1 MAEAADHLASQ
12 PEVVQSKLL
21 YVQAMYGSTGD
32 LKPWP
37 GHPADPQFNLT
48 SKSEEF
54 MQYIGEVN
62 TRLCVDYDGTG
73 IIPLYNGD
81 WDDFNNE
88 ICPRHWVKRGKVA
101 HGYQMNGEQNDAA
114 HNMPILREW
123 VDDDFPMRA
132 RGELSQKPTEEG
144 WWQEGLVSNFFVHF
158 AWMLHYGMDF
168 ADQNHPYIDSEDL
181 WPAHRF
187 FNRHVHDKHVD
198 LAAGGF
204 CYLRQQLDS
213 ADKVLW
219 PEEEFGH
226 AKVSNMERMVA
237 IAEWNAEQGAKQG
250 DPENGVGTQSNNRGA
265 RALNDVGWEVH
276 AGNYEANLYQV
287 EPDET
292 SLGLWRVGDIKHELY
307 GRFARAFHGESSRN
321 EMYFRLNTSLW
332 GNLPLES
339 PRLLTLRIAYWD
351 EGFGTWSVNYDGTDG
366 PDTGACNQHCFLVTK
381 TDTRRWKEATWE
393 ISDGWFE
400 GRGPRQADI
409 WLTNTDL
416 EDDTFCLIEIFDP
429 AVQYTLPPTIH
440 NLFQHYSSYVDA
452 HNPDHTFNGT
462 GVLFIRQEKRIAYVR
477 FPSWE
482 PSCVAE
488 QVFLKLW
495 QAGQGNPETELAIH
509 QVEEDW
515 GLETL
520 TWNSRPALGQVLLTF
535 HLESGDQY
543 TQLNVTQLLADDPT
557 ALENFAIA
565 DITDLQA
572 SKLEN
577 EVYRE
582 PRLVTYCQNN

>member
-1 MAEAADHLASQ
+1 
-12 PEVVQSKLL
+12 
-21 YVQAMYGSTGD
+21 
-32 LKPWP
+32 
-37 GHPADPQFNLT
+37 
-48 SKSEEF
+48 
-54 MQYIGEVN
+54 
-62 TRLCVDYDGTG
+62 
-73 IIPLYNGD
+73 
-81 WDDFNNE
+81 
-88 ICPRHWVKRGKVA
+88 
-101 HGYQMNGEQNDAA
+101 
-114 HNMPILREW
+114 
-123 VDDDFPMRA
+123 
-132 RGELSQKPTEEG
+132 
-144 WWQEGLVSNFFVHF
+144 
-158 AWMLHYGMDF
+158 
-168 ADQNHPYIDSEDL
+168 
-181 WPAHRF
+181 
-187 FNRHVHDKHVD
+187 
-198 LAAGGF
+198 
-204 CYLRQQLDS
+204 
-213 ADKVLW
+213 
-219 PEEEFGH
+219 
-226 AKVSNMERMVA
+226 
-237 IAEWNAEQGAKQG
+237 
-250 DPENGVGTQSNNRGA
+250 
-265 RALNDVGWEVH
+265 
-276 AGNYEANLYQV
+276 
-287 EPDET
+287 
-292 SLGLWRVGDIKHELY
+292 
-307 GRFARAFHGESSRN
+307 
-321 EMYFRLNTSLW
+321 MYFRLNTSLW

-381 TDTRRWKEATWE
+381 TDTRSWKEATWE

-515 GLETL
+515 ALETL

-543 TQLNVTQLLADDPT
+543 TQLDVTQLLADDPT